1 MLDLM
6 KKTKGAISIFLVI
19 VLLPMLTVASVFVD
33 TARLNLAR
41 SMAESAGDLTLN
53 TALTNYDSELK
64 NLYGLFATS
73 QNMEEMMENLEDY
86 YRESIIAAGVDSVAA
101 EDYVGQIMSFLK
113 ESTGTDDIMKIQLT
127 GFEVS
132 SPAGGNLGNPAI
144 LKAQIVEF
152 MKYRAPLSLGTG
164 FLEALSAMK
173 NLSKQTTLVENK
185 NKFYDSYQDMLSTL
199 EDAWWQIELYQ
210 YSDAK
215 GPTGFPTGSYIT
227 DETTQMNDYLPVWK
241 SIVEDTVKYLYNY
254 GQYKEVQAQIYVEY
268 VCPECGKL
276 NGEKKTNCSVSDCG
290 AELDKSHAYK
300 RWSVKYN
307 DNVTK
312 CTTSYTEDNP
322 ADADD
327 VLQELNRVYVA
338 LHQVKQYSTGDY
350 KAIYQLVNYDVQT
363 GSDSV
368 QKIYAVCKFNESLF
382 QANNYLKAV
391 KTLMEALAEL
401 QGALQTCDS
410 KELETVK
417 ITTYTDDN
425 GCQVAELGNKDLL
438 KSIAQSQ
445 LTAHY
450 NADSEHVQMYNGTVN
465 RVNNFFDQT
474 QEDFNNAASRVQSRL
489 DIVRDYA
496 VAFDGMMQEKIGNL
510 STAITKLEEVKTALT
525 SEDSDYKTNLKN
537 WEDSADALS
546 DNTMG
551 KNDKAEIEEL
561 TSVVTV
567 DGVQDLIDR
576 LKKAKTSLEAVRTE
590 IAKYTYAGKAWKDI
604 ADNVQYPAVVKMLSQ
619 WESQIKGVNPV
630 SGTYDDVIN
639 TIFASKAK
647 GNIALTWGD
656 ADHPDLT
663 KGITNLYKWMHNN
676 FFDGN
681 KDKDYDNLKTDAD
694 KTTSADGDLEEVE
707 KDLEGQVDE
716 NYNKPNNTATQVD
729 ASMEQ
734 YLNAENKVL
743 PSTRW
748 PEVLKQIDE
757 SRKVTE
763 SKLPEGQFGSKG
775 DDVMKS
781 EGNDGVLEQILKM
794 ASDVGQ
800 ELRDTLYVAEYI
812 MSMFSY
818 DTIEQETYVRETG
831 SYTSFQSFYEK
842 QEDGGYKERA
852 GFENYAAENK
862 TLTNNK
868 ICPGMNYLY
877 GSEVEYIL
885 YGDNGGEKVYAT
897 IFALRFALN
906 AVYAFTDAEI
916 TNLTLSAA
924 TALFGVPPLTPLIPV
939 AQAAMII
946 GLAIAESAYDLVQ
959 LRKGE
964 AIPLMKNTNTFVMK
978 PSGIA
983 NAVKDEMFQI
993 AENALDAVVEE
1004 GYKLLNE
1011 VLEMTTEELQAM
1023 IDAGEDEIK
1032 KIAEKAVETA
1042 VSQFLNYANEAVQKV
1057 VDLCNEINQ
1066 QTMLNEIYD
1075 DPIAAMGSTP
1085 EKVAAV
1091 KAKLEA
1097 WLAQQDQNDAAIY
1110 EVKKLAVDC
1119 LTADDGAKISLI
1131 FDAIEEQALATK
1143 TGITDIPGGV
1153 EYVLYTYVKDIQ
1165 GEIAAIVENT
1175 IKKGGSFLSQ
1185 EINEAKR
1192 ELEEAAAKGAE
1203 ELKAKLKEQLGSAFE
1218 SIPTAD
1224 GQSTQATDNALCSLL
1239 SWTYSDYLRIFVV
1252 IGLLANEE
1260 AMMLRMADMIELNM
1274 QHKNNEC
1281 ALTITTETTTKTVT
1295 TSRFFGL
1302 YKTTETKTVTEDV
1315 EHVNQDAFSL
1325 AKSYT
1330 YLSVHATLEVPPLLM
1345 ALPFMADTVENELTG
1360 SNWYELDYTGLLGY

>member
-6 KKTKGAISIFLVI
+6 NKTKGAISIFLVI
-19 VLLPMLTVASVFVD
+19 VLLPMLMVASVFVD
-33 TARLNLAR
+33 TSRLNLAR

-73 QNMEEMMENLEDY
+73 QNMDEMMENLEDY
-86 YRESIIAAGVDSVAA
+86 YRESIIAAGVDSASA

-113 ESTGTDDIMKIQLT
+113 ESTGTDDIMKIQLS

-227 DETTQMNDYLPVWK
+227 DEATQMDDYLPVWK

-254 GQYKEVQAQIYVEY
+254 GYYKEVHAQVYVEY

-290 AELDKSHAYK
+290 AELDKSHEYK
-300 RWSVKYN
+300 RWSVKYQ

-338 LHQVKQYSTGDY
+338 LHQVKQYSTGAY
-350 KAIYQLVNYDVQT
+350 QAIYQLVNEDVKDE
-363 GSDSV
+363 SDSV
-368 QKIYAVCKFNESLF
+368 NKIYAVCKFNESLF
-382 QANNYLKAV
+382 QPNNYLKAV
-391 KTLMEALAEL
+391 WELMEDLAEL
-401 QGALQTCDS
+401 QGALQTCDF

-417 ITTYTDDN
+417 ITVYTDDN
-425 GCQVAELGNKDLL
+425 GCQVAELGNESLL

-445 LTAHY
+445 LNAHY
-450 NADSEHVQMYNGTVN
+450 KADSEHVRMYNGMVN
-465 RVNNFFDQT
+465 RVNNFFDET
-474 QEDFNNAASRVQSRL
+474 QEDFNNAASRVQSKL

-496 VAFDGMMQEKIGNL
+496 VAFDGMMQEKIDNL
-510 STAITKLEEVKTALT
+510 SAAITKLEAVKTALT

-561 TSVVTV
+561 TSVVTI

-576 LKKAKTSLEAVRTE
+576 LNKAKTSLEAIRTE
-590 IAKYTYAGKAWKDI
+590 IAKYTYAGRAWKDI
-604 ADNVQYPAVVKMLSQ
+604 ADSVKYPAVVKMLSQ
-619 WESQIKGVNPV
+619 WDSQIKAVNPV
-630 SGTYDDVIN
+630 SGTYDDVIS

-681 KDKDYDNLKTDAD
+681 KNKDYDNLKTDED

-716 NYNKPNNTATQVD
+716 NYNKANNTATQVD
-729 ASMEQ
+729 ASMDQ

-794 ASDVGQ
+794 ASDIGQ

-818 DTIEQETYVRETG
+818 DTIEQETYVREHG
-831 SYTSFQSFYEK
+831 SYTDFKSFYEK
-842 QEDGGYKERA
+842 QEDGGYKERV
-852 GFENYAAENK
+852 GYENYAAENK

-946 GLAIAESAYDLVQ
+946 GLAVAESAYDLVQ

-983 NAVKDEMFQI
+983 GAVKDELIQI
-993 AENALDAVVEE
+993 ADNAVDKVIDE
-1004 GYKLLNE
+1004 GYKVLNE
-1011 VLEMTTEELQAM
+1011 ALEMTTEELQNL
-1023 IDAGEDEIK
+1023 IDSSEDALGSVIDSAIQTVTSEFK
-1032 KIAEKAVETA
+1032 
-1042 VSQFLNYANEAVQKV
+1042 NYANEAVQKV

-1066 QTMLNEIYD
+1066 QVMLESVYD
-1075 DPIAAMGSTP
+1075 DPIEAMGSTP

-1097 WLAQQDQNDAAIY
+1097 WLAQQNQDDTAIY
-1110 EVKKLAVDC
+1110 EVKKLAVDY
-1119 LTADDGAKISLI
+1119 LTADDGAVIGEI
-1131 FDAIEEQALATK
+1131 FKKIEEQARAIK
-1143 TGITDIPGGV
+1143 TGVSDTQENLNNI
-1153 EYVLYTYVKDIQ
+1153 LYSYIDEIG
-1165 GEIAAIVENT
+1165 GEISDSVT
-1175 IKKGGSFLSQ
+1175 DLIKQGGSALG
-1185 EINEAKR
+1185 AKVD
-1192 ELEEAAAKGAE
+1192 ELKTELQDAAKKGAE
-1203 ELKAKLKEQLGSAFE
+1203 ELKSKLKEQLSNAFD
-1218 SIPTAD
+1218 SVPTTE
-1224 GQSTQATDNALCSLL
+1224 GQSAQATDNALCSLL

-1260 AMMLRMADMIELNM
+1260 AMILRMADMIELNM

-1345 ALPFMADTVENELTG
+1345 ALPFMAGTVENELTG
-1360 SNWYELDYTGLLGY
+1360 SNWYEIDYTGLLGY